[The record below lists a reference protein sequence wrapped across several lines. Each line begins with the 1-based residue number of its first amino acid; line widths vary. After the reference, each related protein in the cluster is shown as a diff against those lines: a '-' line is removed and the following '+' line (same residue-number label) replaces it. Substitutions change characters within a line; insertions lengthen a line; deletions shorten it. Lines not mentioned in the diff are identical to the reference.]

1 MSKSLDRLSLLA
13 TFVRIAERGSI
24 SAAARDLGLSQASAS
39 RHLNEL
45 ETRLG
50 TILIER
56 TTHHLSLTEAGEAA
70 LEEARDLLNGWLALA
85 ERFDDSS
92 DLSGTLRVVA
102 PIALGQRHLIDATMD
117 WQRAFPNLQI
127 NWQLDDSE
135 LNLAETGADVWI
147 RIGRPRDDR
156 LVVRDLAQ
164 VERLVVDLSSVG
176 KPGEISDPKSLEGL
190 QAVSL
195 SPFEGQKLPLTH
207 QTGAKVTIRANS
219 RLVTNNIFAALNAV
233 KMGSGFAIM
242 PRWLIADELSDGMLI
257 DICPEWRA
265 PKLTITAC
273 YLPSRRQSRALNV
286 FLDMVQSVLNN
297 LANV

>member
-1 MSKSLDRLSLLA
+1 MSKSLDRLSLLT

-50 TILIER
+50 TALIER
-56 TTHHLSLTEAGEAA
+56 TTHSLSLTEAGEAA
-70 LEEARDLLNGWLALA
+70 LEDARDLLNGWSALA

-92 DLSGTLRVVA
+92 DLSGALQVVA
-102 PIALGQRHLIDATMD
+102 PIALGQRPLIDATVD

-164 VERLVVDLSSVG
+164 VERMVVAHSSVV
-176 KPGEISDPKSLEGL
+176 KPGEITDPKSLEGL

-207 QTGAKVTIRANS
+207 RSGTAITIRANS
-219 RLVTNNIFAALNAV
+219 RLITNNIFASLNAV
-233 KMGSGFAIM
+233 KKGCGFAIM
-242 PRWLIADELSDGMLI
+242 PRWLVADELLNGTLI
-257 DICPEWRA
+257 DILPEWRA
-265 PKLTITAC
+265 PTLTITAC
-273 YLPSRRQSRALNV
+273 YLPSRRQSRALNA
-286 FLDMVQSVLNN
+286 FLDMAQNELNN
-297 LANV
+297 VVDA

>member
-1 MSKSLDRLSLLA
+1 MSKSLDRLSLLT

-24 SAAARDLGLSQASAS
+24 SAAARGLGLSQASAS

-45 ETRLG
+45 EIRLG
-50 TILIER
+50 TVLIER

-70 LEEARDLLNGWLALA
+70 LEDARDLLNGWSALA

-102 PIALGQRHLIDATMD
+102 PIALGQRQLIDSTMD

-156 LVVRDLAQ
+156 LVVRDLVQ
-164 VERLVVDLSSVG
+164 VERLVVADSSLV
-176 KPGEISDPKSLEGL
+176 KPGEVTDPKSLEGL
-190 QAVSL
+190 PAVSL
-195 SPFEGQKLPLTH
+195 SPFEGQKLSLTH
-207 QTGAKVTIRANS
+207 QTGATVTIRANS

-233 KMGSGFAIM
+233 KTGCGFAIM
-242 PRWLIADELSDGMLI
+242 PRWLVAGELSNGTLI

-265 PKLTITAC
+265 QTLTITAC
-273 YLPSRRQSRALNV
+273 YLPSRRQSRALNA
-286 FLDMVQSVLNN
+286 FLDMAKNELNN
-297 LANV
+297 LADA

>member
-1 MSKSLDRLSLLA
+1 MSKSLDRLSLLT

-39 RHLNEL
+39 RHLSEL

-50 TILIER
+50 TVLIER
-56 TTHHLSLTEAGEAA
+56 TTHSLSLTEAGEAT
-70 LEEARDLLNGWLALA
+70 LEDARDLLNGWSALA
-85 ERFDDSS
+85 ERLEDSS

-117 WQRAFPNLQI
+117 WQRAFPSLQI

-164 VERLVVDLSSVG
+164 VERLVVAHSSVVE
-176 KPGEISDPKSLEGL
+176 PGEVIDPKFLEGL
-190 QAVSL
+190 PAVSL
-195 SPFEGQKLPLTH
+195 SPFEGQQLPLTH
-207 QTGAKVTIRANS
+207 QTGAAITIRANS

-233 KMGSGFAIM
+233 KAGSGFAIM
-242 PRWLIADELSDGMLI
+242 PKWLVADELSNGTLI
-257 DICPEWRA
+257 DVVPDWRA
-265 PKLTITAC
+265 PTLTITAC
-273 YLPSRRQSRALNV
+273 YLPSRRQSRALNA
-286 FLDMVQSVLNN
+286 FLDMAQNELNN
-297 LANV
+297 LADV

>member
-147 RIGRPRDDR
+147 RIGR
-156 LVVRDLAQ
+156 
-164 VERLVVDLSSVG
+164 
-176 KPGEISDPKSLEGL
+176 
-190 QAVSL
+190 
-195 SPFEGQKLPLTH
+195 
-207 QTGAKVTIRANS
+207 QT
-219 RLVTNNIFAALNAV
+219 
-233 KMGSGFAIM
+233 
-242 PRWLIADELSDGMLI
+242 
-257 DICPEWRA
+257 
-265 PKLTITAC
+265 
-273 YLPSRRQSRALNV
+273 
-286 FLDMVQSVLNN
+286 
-297 LANV
+297 

>member
-1 MSKSLDRLSLLA
+1 MSKSLDRLSLLT

-45 ETRLG
+45 EARLN
-50 TILIER
+50 TVLIER
-56 TTHHLSLTEAGEAA
+56 TTHNLSLTEAGEAA
-70 LEEARDLLNGWLALA
+70 LEDARDLLNGWSALA

-102 PIALGQRHLIDATMD
+102 PIALGQKHLINATVD
-117 WQRAFPNLQI
+117 WQRAFPSLQI

-135 LNLAETGADVWI
+135 LNLAETGADIWI

-164 VERLVVDLSSVG
+164 VERLVVAHSSVA

-190 QAVSL
+190 PAVSL

-207 QTGAKVTIRANS
+207 QTGVTVTIQANS

-233 KMGSGFAIM
+233 KKGSGFAIM
-242 PRWLIADELSDGMLI
+242 PRWLVADELSDGTLI
-257 DICPEWRA
+257 DVFRDWRA
-265 PKLTITAC
+265 PTLTITAC
-273 YLPSRRQSRALNV
+273 YLPSRRKSRALNA
-286 FLDMVQSVLNN
+286 FLDMAQSELGNRADV
-297 LANV
+297 